1 MNRIVSKQVLAPAIT
16 RFEIEAPLIARK
28 RQPGQFVIL
37 RVHEGGE
44 RIPLTIA
51 DADPE
56 RGTITLIV
64 QRVGHTTTELSA
76 LREGE
81 AVLDLCGPLGSP
93 THIEKFGNAVV
104 VGGGVGTAVVYPI
117 AKGLKAA
124 GNTVWAIVGAQSEP
138 LLLLEEELRSFCD
151 EVAITTDDGSKGFKG
166 FVSALLQEW
175 IHNGRPI
182 DYVMAAG
189 PVPMMRAVCEV
200 TRPAGVKTVVSLN
213 PIMVDGTGMCGGCR
227 VSVGGEAKYTCVDGP
242 EFDGHLV
249 DFDLL
254 IRRLRMYRPQEQESL
269 HRCKLEEA
277 EWKLKND

>member
-1 MNRIVSKQVLAPAIT
+1 MNQIVSKRVLSPAIT
-16 RFEIEAPLIARK
+16 RFEIEAPRIARK
-28 RQPGQFVIL
+28 RLPGQFVIL

-51 DADPE
+51 DTDPE

-64 QRVGHTTTELSA
+64 QRIGHTTTEFSA
-76 LREGE
+76 LNEGDH
-81 AVLDLCGPLGSP
+81 VLDLCGPLGSP
-93 THIEKFGNAVV
+93 THLERFGNAVV

-117 AKGLKAA
+117 AKGLKEA
-124 GNTVWAIVGAQSEP
+124 GNAVWAIVGAQTES
-138 LLLLEEELRSFCD
+138 LLLLEDELRAFCD

-175 IHNGRPI
+175 IDTGRTI

-189 PVPMMRAVCEV
+189 PVPMMRAVCSV
-200 TRPAGVKTVVSLN
+200 TRPAGIKTVVSLN

-227 VSVGGEAKYTCVDGP
+227 VSIGGEAKYTCVDGP

-254 IRRLRMYRPQEQESL
+254 TRRLRMYRPQEQESL
-269 HRCKLEEA
+269 HRCKLEEV
-277 EWKLKND
+277 

>member
-1 MNRIVSKQVLAPAIT
+1 MNQIVSKRVLSPAVT
-16 RFEIEAPLIARK
+16 RFEIEAPRIARK
-28 RQPGQFVIL
+28 HQPGQFVIL

-64 QRVGHTTTELSA
+64 QRIGHTTTELSA
-76 LREGE
+76 LEEGD
-81 AVLDLCGPLGSP
+81 VIIDLCGPLGSP
-93 THIEKFGNAVV
+93 THLEKFGNAVV

-124 GNTVWAIVGAQSEP
+124 GNTVWAIIGAQSAP

-151 EVAITTDDGSKGFKG
+151 EVAITTDDGSKGYKG

-175 IHNGRPI
+175 IAAGRPI

-200 TRPAGVKTVVSLN
+200 TRPVGIKTVVSLN

-227 VSVGGEAKYTCVDGP
+227 VSIGGEAKYTCVDGP

-254 IRRLRMYRPQEQESL
+254 MRRLRMYRPQEEESL

-277 EWKLKND
+277 GWTLKNG